1 MSYHTKKQ
9 TFSDSLTKNV
19 FFPTL
24 TYRFARKR
32 KPWEKQKHSFPHSRQ
47 ESAVLRFHIN
57 STKKEAPRPRE
68 QKYHE
73 KHLKSIAK
81 PLVFRLIP
89 SRMNITDIVL
99 LATAEGGMSWWQA
112 LILGIVEGLTEYLP
126 VSSTGHLLVTE
137 KFLGMNDGAAE
148 KAFAV
153 CIQGGAILAVLGL
166 YRKRVADMIKGLLGK
181 NPAGLKLFINIVIAF
196 LPAVV
201 IGLIF
206 ASKIK
211 EYLFGIGPVIIA
223 WVVGGMAM
231 LIFATKRFNNKE
243 KGHSLEELTPAK
255 SLLIGT
261 LQCVAMWPGT
271 SRSLMTIIGGLAA
284 GLTVAAAVEFSFL
297 LGLITLGAATCY
309 DAYKFG
315 GQMLQEFGVMPLII
329 GTLASWLSAWI
340 AVKWM
345 VSYLQSHSLSL
356 FGWYRIAIGLVVAV
370 MLFLNII

>member
-1 MSYHTKKQ
+1 M
-9 TFSDSLTKNV
+9 
-19 FFPTL
+19 
-24 TYRFARKR
+24 
-32 KPWEKQKHSFPHSRQ
+32 
-47 ESAVLRFHIN
+47 
-57 STKKEAPRPRE
+57 RE
-68 QKYHE
+68 QKYHAN
-73 KHLKSIAK
+73 HLKSIAK
-81 PLVFRLIP
+81 ALIFRLIS

-137 KFLGMNDGAAE
+137 KFLGMNEGAAE

-181 NPAGLKLFINIVIAF
+181 NPAGLKLFINMVIAF

-211 EYLFGIGPVIIA
+211 EHLFGIIPVIIA

-255 SLLIGT
+255 SLLIGA

-356 FGWYRIAIGLVVAV
+356 FGWYRIAIGIVVAV

>member
-1 MSYHTKKQ
+1 
-9 TFSDSLTKNV
+9 
-19 FFPTL
+19 
-24 TYRFARKR
+24 
-32 KPWEKQKHSFPHSRQ
+32 
-47 ESAVLRFHIN
+47 
-57 STKKEAPRPRE
+57 
-68 QKYHE
+68 
-73 KHLKSIAK
+73 
-81 PLVFRLIP
+81 
-89 SRMNITDIVL
+89 MNITDIVL

-137 KFLGMNDGAAE
+137 KFLGMNEGAAE

-166 YRKRVADMIKGLLGK
+166 YRKRVGDMIKGLLGK
-181 NPAGLKLFINIVIAF
+181 NPAGLKLFINMVIAF

-211 EYLFGIGPVIIA
+211 EHLFGIIPVIIA

-356 FGWYRIAIGLVVAV
+356 FGWYRIAIGIVVAV